1 MIFKNKKVLQV
12 GLGILGGGVG
22 TANYLIKKGAILTIT
37 DLKTKK
43 DLKNS
48 IKKIKVPR
56 LRSGQAKKVAYRL
69 GKHDEKDF
77 RQADI
82 IVFNQSVP
90 FGSRWVKFAQKLK
103 KPIESDLTI
112 FSGFL
117 KGNKGEYI
125 GITGTRGKTTTSHW
139 LSHFLPEATL
149 GGNMPAKGLAY
160 LATLK
165 KKLYVLELSSFQLEY
180 ANEKTLPPKI
190 AIITNLYIDHLNY
203 HGTLKKYF
211 RAKYKIFANQT
222 KNDYLILNRDN
233 KNTKSI
239 LKAKPKSKIYFF
251 ALSPLSL
258 KVDVIFAEEDRVV
271 FQKNGQRKF
280 ICKLKKDFTGHLR
293 SNLLPA
299 MLAAYL
305 YGENWETIC
314 RKIKGLPQVPFR
326 QEIIIKRPNLTV
338 INDSAAT
345 SPEATMAAI
354 ERFRS
359 QDTPRPLGRGVSKL
373 ILICGGTDKQLD
385 FRGLVKQIIKNIEP
399 D

>member
-1 MIFKNKKVLQV
+1 MLFC
-12 GLGILGGGVG
+12 
-22 TANYLIKKGAILTIT
+22 
-37 DLKTKK
+37 
-43 DLKNS
+43 
-48 IKKIKVPR
+48 
-56 LRSGQAKKVAYRL
+56 
-69 GKHDEKDF
+69 
-77 RQADI
+77 
-82 IVFNQSVP
+82 
-90 FGSRWVKFAQKLK
+90 
-103 KPIESDLTI
+103 
-112 FSGFL
+112 
-117 KGNKGEYI
+117 
-125 GITGTRGKTTTSHW
+125 
-139 LSHFLPEATL
+139 
-149 GGNMPAKGLAY
+149 
-160 LATLK
+160 
-165 KKLYVLELSSFQLEY
+165 
-180 ANEKTLPPKI
+180 
-190 AIITNLYIDHLNY
+190 IITNLYIDHLNY

-258 KVDVIFAEEDRVV
+258 KVDGIFAEEDRVV

-345 SPEATMAAI
+345 SPEATIAVI
-354 ERFRS
+354 ERFKS
-359 QDTPRPLGRGVSKL
+359 QDTSRPLGRGVSKL

-385 FRGLVKQIIKNIEP
+385 FRDLAKQIIKNIEP
-399 D
+399 ANLFLLEGGATRKLISHMGLRKVRMFATLKDIVSVLPKNGTILFSPGAASFEKFKNEFDRGEQFNKLIKIKFGAKIEGRKNPPSPKLRTGKHQPLKTSFYEKIKILRLH